1 MPSTSSRN
9 QPPPPKTGIEAVS
22 ENKFQAYERDNKTT
36 VEKLKELLARLSD
49 SELASASETELSG
62 SDMLLDHMNDM
73 AYDLLR
79 EVRERRGE

>member
-1 MPSTSSRN
+1 M
-9 QPPPPKTGIEAVS
+9 S
-22 ENKFQAYERDNKTT
+22 EPKFQSYERDGKTT

-49 SELASASETELSG
+49 SELTSAGEAELSG

>member
-1 MPSTSSRN
+1 M
-9 QPPPPKTGIEAVS
+9 S